1 MKTIRHYTVAADNR
15 LRRSRGGCAAV
26 WNDSNTIELTM
37 TVHEIR
43 ALEKRLFSETDNYE
57 IEDVVSDERMR
68 TILDYFHGEGMLID
82 EEGVRI

>member
-1 MKTIRHYTVAADNR
+1 
-15 LRRSRGGCAAV
+15 
-26 WNDSNTIELTM
+26 M

>member
-37 TVHEIR
+37 TVQEIK
-43 ALEKRLFSETDNYE
+43 ALEKRLGID
-57 IEDVVSDERMR
+57 IEDVIPDETMR
-68 TILDYFHGEGMLID
+68 GLLAHFHGEGMLID

>member
-1 MKTIRHYTVAADNR
+1 MKTHRHYTVAADNR
-15 LRRSRGGCAAV
+15 LRRARGGCAAV

-37 TVHEIR
+37 TVQEIR
-43 ALEKRLFSETDNYE
+43 ALEKRLFSESDNYE

-68 TILDYFHGEGMLID
+68 ILLDHFHGEGMLVG